1 MCITIQQAQKLLQ
14 ESYAFKAFGFSLLI
28 TRLKRKYTSDSSQA
42 SLQFC
47 VDEVNTYLSKN
58 ERIMEEDFAVISKI

>member
-28 TRLKRKYTSDSSQA
+28 MRLKRKYADDSTQTS
-42 SLQFC
+42 LEFC
-47 VDEVNTYLSKN
+47 VDSVNSYLAKN
-58 ERIMEEDFAVISKI
+58 ERIMEEDFAIISKI